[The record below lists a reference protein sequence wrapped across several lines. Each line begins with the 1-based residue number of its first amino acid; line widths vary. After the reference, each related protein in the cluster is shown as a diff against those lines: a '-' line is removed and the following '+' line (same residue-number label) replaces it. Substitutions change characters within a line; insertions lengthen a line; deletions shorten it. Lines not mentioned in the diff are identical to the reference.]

1 MSGSSLARHGD
12 VEERQRWPAV
22 RGHFPLYEIIWQMHV
37 VTLRDG
43 TGHIRQDV
51 DERLELLAQAH
62 YKCFLSVSI
71 ALAGLGDEGHPERT
85 FSSLQNAA
93 NQAQQVIEGFN
104 AIRSECVPLAGYA
117 VDRGG
122 LAAFARSI
130 RHYRN
135 FVHEDV
141 IGMLEHQGQRFLPH
155 PDRLDKYARWSRFRN
170 ADLADF
176 VPLNDYIR
184 QQFDALCRLLAD
196 AWQEMR
202 ARSPEVIRSPRYAEL
217 LPPLQPAPVMQEIV
231 LCSNVQ
237 LR

>member
-1 MSGSSLARHGD
+1 
-12 VEERQRWPAV
+12 
-22 RGHFPLYEIIWQMHV
+22 
-37 VTLRDG
+37 
-43 TGHIRQDV
+43 V

-62 YKCFLSVSI
+62 DKCFLSVSI

-85 FSSLQNAA
+85 FNSLQNVA

-104 AIRSECVPLAGYA
+104 TIKSECLPRAGDA

-122 LAAFARSI
+122 LAAFARGI

-141 IGMLEHQGQRFLPH
+141 IGMLEYQGRRYLPQ
-155 PDRLDKYARWSRFRN
+155 PDKLAKYARWSRFRN

-176 VPLNDYIR
+176 VPLADYTR
-184 QQFDALCRLLAD
+184 QQFDTLCRLLEV
-196 AWQEMR
+196 AWQEML
-202 ARSPEVIRSPRYAEL
+202 ARSPELIRSPRYAEL
-217 LPPLQPAPVMQEIV
+217 LPPLQPAPAMQEII